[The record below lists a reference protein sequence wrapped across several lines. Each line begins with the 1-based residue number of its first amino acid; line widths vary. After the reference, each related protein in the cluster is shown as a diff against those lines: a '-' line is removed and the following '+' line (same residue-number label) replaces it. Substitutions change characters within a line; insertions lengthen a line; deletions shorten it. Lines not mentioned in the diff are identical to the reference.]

1 MKNVLIP
8 TDYSENSRNAIRYAL
23 EYFAEVPTNFFFLHV
38 SAKDQPFATPAVE
51 KPTMEGNIQTELENS
66 LQFLLK
72 EIQIYKEASTNAQ
85 HSFTALK
92 ENSLLVEAIRRHILE
107 QEIDIIFMGT
117 KGDSRSQNDEI
128 GSHTYDVITKVKC
141 PIMVIPEDARFNG
154 IRNIAFVTDYNSIY
168 RNRVINTLSQ
178 ALNLHNS
185 PLRVLHIRPQNAK
198 LNLAQTDNKGFLHY
212 FFKDT
217 RHSFHFLENKNVE
230 SGIQE
235 FVDTWEISVVAL
247 VAKNLNFIQRLMLR
261 PSTGGFNYH
270 TEIPFLVLHE

>member
-8 TDYSENSRNAIRYAL
+8 TDFSENSRNAIRYAL
-23 EYFAEVPTNFFFLHV
+23 EYFAEVPTSFFFLHV
-38 SAKDQPFATPAVE
+38 STNYQPFNNAEVENPA
-51 KPTMEGNIQTELENS
+51 GRENA
-66 LQFLLK
+66 LMDLNNPLKFLLN
-72 EIQIYKEASTNAQ
+72 EIKVYKESSTNLQ
-85 HSFTALK
+85 HRFTALE

-117 KGDSRSQNDEI
+117 KGDSRSNNDEI
-128 GSHTYDVITKVKC
+128 GSNTYDVITKVKC
-141 PIMVIPEDARFNG
+141 PIMVIPEEARFNG

-178 ALNLHNS
+178 ALNLHKS
-185 PLRVLHIRPQNAK
+185 PLRVLHIRPQNNK
-198 LNLAQTDNKGFLHY
+198 LNVAQTDNKGFLHY

-217 RHSFHFLENKNVE
+217 RHSFHFLENKNIE

-270 TEIPFLVLHE
+270 TQIPFLVLHE